1 MAKEAD
7 LEARPCPFPGIQQTA
22 DPLSCAP
29 QASSFLGL
37 CSEDAKVTAR
47 TAPRLPP
54 RRHPGGQTLGR
65 PESLPLAGS
74 HNLGRLPD
82 FPNRSIAP
90 WCSGFGTGHPS
101 RDPTT
106 GSQDHVSLTCR
117 ERPDTPGAA
126 IFSRAAVGQT
136 RVGRE
141 RRARAHAHVSV
152 TARFSG
158 KCRRRASGRR
168 RKDLPPAGSCSS

>member
-7 LEARPCPFPGIQQTA
+7 LGARPCPFPGIRQTA

-29 QASSFLGL
+29 QASSSLGL

-74 HNLGRLPD
+74 HNLEDCQTFPAEASHPGARGLVPVTPAGILPLALRIMFLSPAGRARTLQGRPSSPGRL
-82 FPNRSIAP
+82 
-90 WCSGFGTGHPS
+90 
-101 RDPTT
+101 
-106 GSQDHVSLTCR
+106 
-117 ERPDTPGAA
+117 
-126 IFSRAAVGQT
+126 
-136 RVGRE
+136 
-141 RRARAHAHVSV
+141 
-152 TARFSG
+152 
-158 KCRRRASGRR
+158 
-168 RKDLPPAGSCSS
+168 